1 MQEDMFSLVDVISLI
16 FYKFSDGSSLG
27 PFFGQIEQF
36 ASGFEVNF
44 PRVEDAPGNWGAEY

>member
-27 PFFGQIEQF
+27 PFLGQIEQF
-36 ASGFEVNF
+36 ASAFEVNF
-44 PRVEDAPGNWGAEY
+44 PRVEDAPGN